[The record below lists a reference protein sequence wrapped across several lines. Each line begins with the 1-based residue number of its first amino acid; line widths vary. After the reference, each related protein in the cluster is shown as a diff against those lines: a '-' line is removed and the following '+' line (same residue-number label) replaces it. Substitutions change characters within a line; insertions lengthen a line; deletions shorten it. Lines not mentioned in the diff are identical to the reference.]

1 MFKKTVKET
10 QLDAFGEVSSL
21 LSGSIAREYCD
32 ENNWN
37 NLFREQVMLRIDEE
51 PYRVLFSEK
60 MGAPNASIRAL
71 IGMMLLKEAFGYSDS
86 QLFEQCR
93 FNLLFRSAL
102 GLFNL
107 TDSLPATSTYY
118 LLRKRIYEYEKASG
132 KDLFEKTFS
141 QITREQVKEFE
152 VDGRS
157 IRMDS
162 KLFGSNIAYYS
173 RFEIIHHTFIIFIK
187 SLNQQARFRLSKQ
200 DQDIVNEIAG
210 QESGKIV
217 YRSTKEEIKSR
228 MHALGIL
235 IYKILKIYSDNESEQ
250 FQLLQRV
257 FNEQYKVDHN
267 EQIELRP
274 KEEITSGSVQ
284 SPEDPESA
292 YRNKSNDPVKGYTAN
307 LTETCSD
314 GELNLITNA
323 KVKKANQPDNSF
335 VQDAIQS
342 SEEVTEQNILHAHM
356 DGAYHSPANQEFCKD
371 IDLVLTGLQG
381 YQSHYDLEMT
391 AEGLIVTDNNTGVC
405 TPATL
410 AKKTK
415 RTTQNRWRIP
425 TDKGYYYFD
434 ENAVNASELRR
445 KLKNRTAEE
454 LHKRNNVEASIFQLS
469 YYLRKNKSKYR
480 GLFKNQLWAWCRC
493 LWINFVRIMKF
504 IKQTCQRTFDSRE
517 NRVFSVLFSQILS
530 FVELLKP
537 KYIAR
542 FSLFQFAIIFLIII
556 QL

>member
-1 MFKKTVKET
+1 MFKKTVKDS
-10 QLDAFGEVSSL
+10 QLDVFGEVSSL
-21 LSGSIAREYCD
+21 LCSNAAQEYSD
-32 ENNWN
+32 KNNWN
-37 NLFREQVMLRIDEE
+37 NLFREQVILRIDEE
-51 PYRVLFSEK
+51 SYRVLFSEK
-60 MGAPNASIRAL
+60 MGAPNASIRTL

-93 FNLLFRSAL
+93 FNLLVRSAL

-118 LLRKRIYEYEKASG
+118 LLRKKIYEYEKASG

-141 QITREQVKEFE
+141 HITREQVKEFE

-162 KLFGSNIAYYS
+162 KLIGSNIAYYS
-173 RFEIIHHTFIIFIK
+173 RFEIIHHTFIKFIK
-187 SLNQQARFRLSKQ
+187 SLDQQARFRLSKQ
-200 DQDIVNEIAG
+200 DRDMVNEVVG
-210 QESGKIV
+210 EESGKIV

-235 IYKILKIYSDNESEQ
+235 IYKILKIYSGNESEQ

-257 FNEQYKVDHN
+257 FNEQYKVDHDQ
-267 EQIELRP
+267 QIELRP

-323 KVKKANQPDNSF
+323 KVKKANQPDNGF

-342 SEEVTEQNILHAHM
+342 SEEVTEQKVLHAHM

-381 YQSHYDLEMT
+381 YQSRYDLEMT
-391 AEGLIVTDNNTGVC
+391 AEGLIVTDNNTGI
-405 TPATL
+405 TTQATL

-415 RTTQNRWRIP
+415 HATQDRWRIP
-425 TDKGYYYFD
+425 TENGYYYFD
-434 ENAVNASELRR
+434 EKAINASEIRR
-445 KLKNRTAEE
+445 KLKNRTPEE

-469 YYLRKNKSKYR
+469 YYLRKGKSKYC

-493 LWINFVRIMKF
+493 LWINFIRIMKF
-504 IKQTCQRTFDSRE
+504 IKQTCQRTFNSME
-517 NRVFSVLFSQILS
+517 NLIYSILFSQILS
-530 FVELLKP
+530 FFRPSKP
-537 KYIAR
+537 KYIVR
-542 FSLFQFAIIFLIII
+542 FSFFLFCYCFLSIN